1 MATLTT
7 RLYSLW
13 LCSLLGYT
21 HYGHAH
27 YQARC
32 SCELGFWPNHI
43 EEHCRAAR
51 HDTVP
56 LPYVCPIDHYLAPN
70 KLEGSPFLHRE
81 RSFLRNPRTPTA
93 ALGNSTAA
101 VRFCTDPAACAG
113 APSRPNEVL
122 LPARPSATRLREAL
136 GPLQQWKARRLATSQ
151 PSQPCSLVT
160 LVPSQP
166 RNPRTLVILLAL
178 RGAPP
183 RRRCARLRQL
193 RRRRGGGGVAS
204 RRAGSPFRMVRP
216 APPRPARPTLPTP
229 SRPLRSAL
237 PTPTPSSLP
246 PRRHPIARQVLHL
259 RPALQENCGRG
270 ALLAATARRADAL
283 AWRAST
289 QLGGR
294 CPSVQL

>member
-1 MATLTT
+1 MAMLTT
-7 RLYSLW
+7 RLYS
-13 LCSLLGYT
+13 
-21 HYGHAH
+21 HGHAH

-216 APPRPARPTLPTP
+216 APPCPPHPAHPVP
-229 SRPLRSAL
+229 SSPLR
-237 PTPTPSSLP
+237 P
-246 PRRHPIARQVLHL
+246 PHPH
-259 RPALQENCGRG
+259 
-270 ALLAATARRADAL
+270 ALLAATSPPPDRTAGAAPPTRASRKRRARGL
-283 AWRAST
+283 TCCHRSKGRRTGVAS
-289 QLGGR
+289 LDSAGW
-294 CPSVQL
+294 PVP